1 MADELSNLK
10 PVPGAQRP
18 RTRVGRGQGSGLGKT
33 AGRGTKGQQARAG
46 SGKRLGFE
54 GGQIPLLRRQPKR
67 GFRNIFAKDYT
78 EINVAQLSVF
88 PAGTELDAA
97 TLKASGVISK
107 IGRDGLKVLGD
118 GEVTVALTVRAA
130 RFTASARAKIEA
142 AGGTAAEN
150 AA

>member
-1 MADELSNLK
+1 MADELSNLH

-78 EINVAQLSVF
+78 EVNVSQLGVF
-88 PAGTELDAA
+88 PTGTELDAK
-97 TLKASGVISK
+97 TLKASGVISR

-118 GEVTVALTVRAA
+118 GELAVGLTVRAA
-130 RFTASARAKIEA
+130 KFSASARAKIEA
-142 AGGTAAEN
+142 AGGTAAED